1 MTAMLPMVFGPPPE
15 HIKPVPPVAERWRNR
30 TMLAPALVL
39 LALALAL
46 GAYQPAF
53 VRDALTQAAA
63 TLTTPAGGTGVAV
76 AHATEITP

>member
-1 MTAMLPMVFGPPPE
+1 
-15 HIKPVPPVAERWRNR
+15 
-30 TMLAPALVL
+30 MLAPAVVL

-63 TLTTPAGGTGVAV
+63 TLTTPARGTGVAV
-76 AHATEITP
+76 AHAAETTP